1 MHANP
6 IDICTSDDALARL
19 KAGNAR
25 FLAGHARFPTVQ
37 KDILADLAKGQ
48 HPFATILGC
57 SDSRVPPELVFDASF
72 GELFVIRVA
81 GNVIDPAVAGTL
93 QYAALHLRTPLLV
106 ILGHEGCGAVD
117 AAIAEKFRGVRHP
130 GRIAVLVDDMNPRS
144 TAWTRHCLRM
154 RCSTRRSKRTCG
166 GRCGRSS
173 NRRSGRR
180 VPTTSTGRRSAP
192 FTNSRRGACG
202 SWING
207 VERSSFPHTSCLR
220 REAEPRHLRVRE
232 TCHAWSTLACSP
244 GRRLVVLRGHREC
257 AGARH
262 QLQRQRTRQ
271 FARRRAIRA

>member
-93 QYAALHLRTPLLV
+93 QYAGVHLQTPLLV
-106 ILGHEGCGAVD
+106 VLGHDGCGAVD

-130 GRIAVLVDDMNPRS
+130 GRIAVLVDDIEPALDGVDPTLPPDALLDAAVEANVRWSLRQIVESPEWRS
-144 TAWTRHCLRM
+144 RPASVDRKAVGAVYELA
-154 RCSTRRSKRTCG
+154 
-166 GRCGRSS
+166 
-173 NRRSGRR
+173 
-180 VPTTSTGRRSAP
+180 TGR
-192 FTNSRRGACG
+192 
-202 SWING
+202 
-207 VERSSFPHTSCLR
+207 
-220 REAEPRHLRVRE
+220 VRFL
-232 TCHAWSTLACSP
+232 T
-244 GRRLVVLRGHREC
+244 
-257 AGARH
+257 
-262 QLQRQRTRQ
+262 
-271 FARRRAIRA
+271 